1 LKANAAIWLFL
12 ASMALNIGLIG
23 PVFDW
28 RMIPA
33 ALAAWYFADFLS
45 GAVHLYMDYRPCEP
59 GSGLKELYFWEGSRD
74 TEPFLSMQARVYAR
88 ISTFERLVYD
98 FKKHH
103 PFPDLLGRHG
113 PWHLMKAPV
122 MFVTLPLSL
131 ILNLVAATVGVPG
144 WVMVGLVTLLFGLA
158 LAQYFHGVLP
168 KKRSP
173 APIVAM
179 RAVGLL
185 MTPQAHA
192 HHHATL
198 MGDFSTI
205 NGWSNPLLN
214 LIARQLLRRGVLDE
228 AGLEPR

>member
-1 LKANAAIWLFL
+1 MKANAAIWLFL

-45 GAVHLYMDYRPCEP
+45 GAVHLDMDYRPCEP

-103 PFPDLLGRHG
+103 PFPDLLGAARPLANDMACETGAQRRSSADRLFLEDRGAVASG
-113 PWHLMKAPV
+113 P
-122 MFVTLPLSL
+122 
-131 ILNLVAATVGVPG
+131 ATVI
-144 WVMVGLVTLLFGLA
+144 LA
-158 LAQYFHGVLP
+158 
-168 KKRSP
+168 
-173 APIVAM
+173 
-179 RAVGLL
+179 
-185 MTPQAHA
+185 
-192 HHHATL
+192 
-198 MGDFSTI
+198 
-205 NGWSNPLLN
+205 
-214 LIARQLLRRGVLDE
+214 AR
-228 AGLEPR
+228 